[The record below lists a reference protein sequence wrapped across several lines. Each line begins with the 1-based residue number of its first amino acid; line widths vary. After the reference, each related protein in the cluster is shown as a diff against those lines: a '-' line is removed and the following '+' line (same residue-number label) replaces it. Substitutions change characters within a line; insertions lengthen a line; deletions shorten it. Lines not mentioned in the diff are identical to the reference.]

1 MNLSNKVM
9 QGDIQK
15 VLLVATLALGSV
27 FGETVCQHRVSWWDR
42 KRGAC
47 VPCTP
52 CDPAASLVVRY
63 PCEVYRD
70 TVCQPLAEQNYDN
83 KDSDSD
89 YEYYETDYG
98 EVSESEW
105 DVQSTTLV
113 LAASGCVVFFVLVLA
128 LWLYNAKHY
137 YKFVTEMKEGETDVQ
152 DLSAKLKLME
162 AGGDAPVEPVVPTD
176 HHIYCNIHVGKDA
189 LLGRTSTKKSNVYTQ
204 EKH

>member
-128 LWLYNAKHY
+128 LWL
-137 YKFVTEMKEGETDVQ
+137 TMITRPP
-152 DLSAKLKLME
+152 S
-162 AGGDAPVEPVVPTD
+162 
-176 HHIYCNIHVGKDA
+176 IA
-189 LLGRTSTKKSNVYTQ
+189 LLLSKLATSTEYQQIVLTNTMLSL
-204 EKH
+204 

>member
-128 LWLYNAKHY
+128 LWLYNAKQCARLVR
-137 YKFVTEMKEGETDVQ
+137 KTETN
-152 DLSAKLKLME
+152 
-162 AGGDAPVEPVVPTD
+162 GGRR
-176 HHIYCNIHVGKDA
+176 
-189 LLGRTSTKKSNVYTQ
+189 GRTGRTCRAHRPPHLLQHSRRERCFTWSHIDEKKQRVHARKALIKQN
-204 EKH
+204 